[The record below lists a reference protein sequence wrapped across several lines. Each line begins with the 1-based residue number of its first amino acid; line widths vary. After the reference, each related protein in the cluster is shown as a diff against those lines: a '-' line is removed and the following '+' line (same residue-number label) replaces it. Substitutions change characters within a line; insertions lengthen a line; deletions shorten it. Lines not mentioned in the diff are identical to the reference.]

1 MKLTSTSLIAFLLL
15 MCMPGPHAQAMLI
28 VSPPNAKPI
37 HHYVFF
43 SMDRE
48 KIKDAKSFLET
59 PAFEGAQVS
68 YSWNQL
74 EHGKDEYDFGMIR
87 EDLAFLNSKHK
98 KLWI

>member
-1 MKLTSTSLIAFLLL
+1 MARPLTPAVPTLASFK
-15 MCMPGPHAQAMLI
+15 
-28 VSPPNAKPI
+28 AKPI

-43 SMDRE
+43 GMDRE

-98 KLWI
+98 KL